1 MRLVGRNKEIA
12 ELELITNSG
21 VAEFAVVYGRRRVG
35 KTFLVNEFYEN
46 DFAFKVTGLA
56 KKDKKL
62 QLQNFSEALTHY
74 GGSYYPAPSSWA
86 EAFASLRTLLENKKS
101 GGRKVVFI
109 DELPWMDTPKSNLLS
124 ALEHFWNDWA
134 CTQSN
139 LMVIVCG
146 SATSWITKKL
156 IKNKGGL
163 HNRLTRKIYIRP
175 FNLFETKEY
184 LKYRKLDISDK
195 DILECYMVMG
205 GIPYYLSMLE
215 RGKSLAQNIDEM
227 FFRRKGKLDGEFEN
241 LYASLF
247 DKSEQYIK
255 VVTALSK
262 KNKGLTRDEII
273 KGTGL
278 SDGGAL
284 SEILSDLDNCD
295 LIRRYKGFGK
305 SERDSIYQLTDFY
318 TFFYFKFIKKY
329 GTSEKP
335 FWAYQINTPV
345 HNTWSGYAFE
355 QLCLYHYS
363 QIERS
368 LGINGI
374 LTNVASWT
382 SRPDNSQEPPL
393 KGAQI
398 DLIISRSD
406 HIINVC
412 EMKFTDEEFVM
423 TAKYREEINNKILR
437 FRHDSKV
444 RYPIHPV
451 LVTTYGL
458 KHNEYSDIFQNVVVQ
473 KDLFAEN

>member
-1 MRLVGRNKEIA
+1 MQIVGRNKEIA
-12 ELELITNSG
+12 ELEHITSSG

-46 DFAFKVTGLA
+46 DFTFKVTGLA

-62 QLQNFSEALTHY
+62 QLKNFADALTQY
-74 GGSYYPAPSSWA
+74 GNAAYPVPSTWV
-86 EAFASLRTLLENKKS
+86 EAFSSLRFLLENKKS
-101 GGRKVVFI
+101 EGRQVVFI
-109 DELPWMDTPKSNLLS
+109 DELPWMDTQKSNLLP
-124 ALEHFWNDWA
+124 ALEHFWNDWG

-139 LMVIVCG
+139 LLLIVCG

-156 IKNKGGL
+156 IRNKGGL
-163 HNRLTRKIYIRP
+163 HNRLTRKIYVRP
-175 FNLFETKEY
+175 FNLYETKEY
-184 LKYRKLDISDK
+184 FKYRKLDISDK
-195 DILECYMVMG
+195 DILECYMIMG

-247 DKSEQYIK
+247 DNSEQYIK

-262 KNKGLTRDEII
+262 KNKGLSREEII
-273 KGTGL
+273 KATAL

-284 SEILSDLDNCD
+284 SEVLSDLDNCD
-295 LIRRYKGFGK
+295 LIRRYQGFGK
-305 SERDSIYQLTDFY
+305 DERGALYQLTDFY

-345 HNTWSGYAFE
+345 HNAWSGYAFE
-355 QLCLYHYS
+355 QLCLYHYN
-363 QIERS
+363 QIEKS

-374 LTNVASWT
+374 LTKAAAWT
-382 SRPDNSQEPPL
+382 AKPDDSQTPPL

-406 HIINVC
+406 HIVNVC
-412 EMKFTDEEFVM
+412 EMKFTDEEFSM
-423 TAKYREEINNKILR
+423 TARYREEINNKILR
-437 FRHDSKV
+437 FRRDCKI

-458 KHNEYSDIFQNVVVQ
+458 KHNEHSDIFQNVVVQ